1 MTIQEAAKLYA
12 LQKEKISGVDENIHI
27 IKEIINPDAMN
38 GKVYFDPRTMS
49 SVVRIRSDILLKIG
63 EQLLDYKKHLLAVL
77 DEPFTTEGE

>member
-27 IKEIINPDAMN
+27 IKEIINPDVIN
-38 GKVYFDPRTMS
+38 RSVYFDPITMS
-49 SVVRIRSDILLKIG
+49 SVVKIRSDILLKIG

-77 DEPFTTEGE
+77 DEPFTKDSE